1 VSEKII
7 YEQPLNERIRT
18 FLRLEFLFVRLDH
31 ALKYNDELSN
41 RNAIDTLLSLLSVF
55 ERSDLKQEIVKEL
68 ERLVSTLSALEN
80 TPGVDKRALNDLLE
94 ELDQIIDSLLITK
107 SAIGQT
113 LRENDFLYSIRQRAS
128 IPGGNC
134 DFDLPAYHFW
144 LRHTPY
150 ETRKQQLLNWLNQFS
165 SMRAAI
171 EISLRLIRSS
181 TIFKPAAALTG
192 FFQQN
197 LDSNSPNQ
205 LIRVMLMNDTSYY
218 PEISGGKQRF
228 TVRLMHFDINQ
239 RAKQV
244 SENIDF
250 SLSICAM

>member
-1 VSEKII
+1 MPEKII

-18 FLRLEFLFVRLDH
+18 FLRLEFLFTRIDH
-31 ALKYNDELSN
+31 ALKQNDELNN
-41 RNAIDTLLSLLSVF
+41 RNAIDGLLNILSVF

-80 TPGVDKRALNDLLE
+80 TPGVDKQALDSLLD
-94 ELDQIIDSLLITK
+94 ELDQILDSLHMSK
-107 SAIGQT
+107 AAIGQT

-128 IPGGNC
+128 IPGGSC

-150 ETRKQQLLNWLNQFS
+150 EARKHQLINWLNQFS

-171 EISLRLIRSS
+171 EMSLRLIRGS
-181 TIFKPAAALTG
+181 TGFNSASAAAG
-192 FFQQN
+192 FFQQS
-197 LDSNSPNQ
+197 LDSNQPNQ
-205 LIRVMLMNDTSYY
+205 LIRVQVMNDTAYY
-218 PEISGGKQRF
+218 PEISGGKHRF

-244 SENIDF
+244 TEDIDF